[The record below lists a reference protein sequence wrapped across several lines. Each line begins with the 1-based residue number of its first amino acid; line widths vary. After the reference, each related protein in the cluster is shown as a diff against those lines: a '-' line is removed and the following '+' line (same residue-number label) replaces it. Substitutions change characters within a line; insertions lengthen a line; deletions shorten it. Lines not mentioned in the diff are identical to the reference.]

1 MNMQERSDK
10 RSLELHREVVKQLR
24 LNPSLWNIPLRNIER
39 WTEDDGSLPV
49 PYKVWREI
57 LTTMPHENIIKIVLS
72 KSQRS
77 THLRSSSPFTGII
90 DKETRDKIFQKY
102 ERQ

>member
-1 MNMQERSDK
+1 MKMQERSDK

-24 LNPSLWNIPLRNIER
+24 LNPSLWDVPLRNIDR
-39 WTEDDGSLPV
+39 WTDDDGSLPA
-49 PYKVWREI
+49 PYKEWKEI
-57 LTTMPHENIIKIVLS
+57 LTSMPHETIIKLVLS

-77 THLRSSSPFTGII
+77 TQLRSSSPFTGII

-102 ERQ
+102 KMH